1 MAVNLSPIGGAGWQ
15 FFDNNG
21 VPLAGGLIYTYQAG
35 TSTPQ
40 AAYTTALGNIAHSNP
55 IVLNS
60 AGRVPGGEIWLT
72 IGVSYKF
79 IIDDANN
86 VLIGTYDNINGTG
99 SGGQGYV
106 TAIQNQTVVT
116 VPFSYVVGTNNL
128 KVYVNGSKQIISL
141 NYTETSSTS
150 VTFVSGLNVG
160 DIVEFT
166 QWQNH

>member
-15 FFDNNG
+15 FFNNDG

-40 AAYTTALGNIAHSNP
+40 ATYTTALGNIAHSNP

-72 IGVSYKF
+72 IGQSYKF
-79 IIDDANN
+79 VIYDANN
-86 VLIGTYDNINGTG
+86 VLIGSYDNINGTG
-99 SGGQGYV
+99 SNGEGYV
-106 TAIQNQTVVT
+106 TATQAQTVVT

-128 KVYVNGSKQIISL
+128 KVYVNGSKQIITL
-141 NYTETSSTS
+141 NYNETTTTS
-150 VTFVSGLNVG
+150 VTFTGGLNVG

-166 QWQNH
+166 Q

>member
-166 QWQNH
+166 Q

>member
-15 FFDNNG
+15 FFNNDG
-21 VPLAGGLIYTYQAG
+21 VPLAGGLIYTYLAG

-40 AAYTTALGNIAHSNP
+40 ASYTSALGNIPHSNP
-55 IVLNS
+55 IVLDA

-79 IIDDANN
+79 VINDSSN

-106 TAIQNQTVVT
+106 TATQSQTVVN

-128 KVYVNGSKQIISL
+128 KVYVNGSKQIITL

-150 VTFVSGLNVG
+150 ITFTGGLNVG

-166 QWQNH
+166 Q

>member
-15 FFDNNG
+15 FFNNDG
-21 VPLAGGLIYTYQAG
+21 VPLAGGLIYTYLAG

-40 AAYTTALGNIAHSNP
+40 ASYTSALGNIAHSNP
-55 IVLNS
+55 IVLDA

-72 IGVSYKF
+72 IGVSSKF
-79 IIDDANN
+79 VINDSNN
-86 VLIGTYDNINGTG
+86 VLIGSYDNINGTG

-106 TAIQNQTVVT
+106 TATQSQTVVT
-116 VPFSYVVGTNNL
+116 VPFAYVVGTNNL
-128 KVYVNGSKQIISL
+128 KVYVNGSKQVITL
-141 NYTETSSTS
+141 NYTETNTTS

-166 QWQNH
+166 Q

>member
-15 FFDNNG
+15 FFNNDG

-40 AAYTTALGNIAHSNP
+40 ATYTTALGNIAHSNP

-72 IGVSYKF
+72 IGQSYKF
-79 IIDDANN
+79 VIYDANN
-86 VLIGTYDNINGTG
+86 VLIGSYDNNNGTG
-99 SGGQGYV
+99 SNGEGYV
-106 TAIQNQTVVT
+106 TATQAQTVVT

-128 KVYVNGSKQIISL
+128 KVYVNGSKQIITL
-141 NYTETSSTS
+141 NYNETTTTS
-150 VTFVSGLNVG
+150 VTFTGGLNVG

-166 QWQNH
+166 Q

>member
-1 MAVNLSPIGGAGWQ
+1 MAFNLSPIGGAGWQ

-21 VPLAGGLIYTYQAG
+21 VPLSGGLIYTYLAG

-40 AAYTTALGNIAHSNP
+40 ASYTSSLGNIAQSNP

-60 AGRVPGGEIWLT
+60 AGRVPSGEIWLT
-72 IGVSYKF
+72 AGVSYKF
-79 IIDDANN
+79 TINDANN

-106 TAIQNQTVVT
+106 TATQGQTVVT

-128 KVYVNGSKQIISL
+128 KVYVNGSKQVITL
-141 NYTETSSTS
+141 NYTETSTTS

-160 DIVEFT
+160 DVVEFT
-166 QWQNH
+166 Q